1 MEGITIG
8 FSGFDGG
15 RLSTLVDIPVVVP
28 CDCMEQI
35 EDVHLV
41 LCHLTT
47 SALRER
53 MRQIEPPLWHKLN
66 AAGGQRERQSVM
78 MGLPSMMLEGEGF
91 W

>member
-1 MEGITIG
+1 MEGIIIG

-28 CDCMEQI
+28 CDSMEQI
-35 EDVHLV
+35 EDVHVV
-41 LCHLTT
+41 LCHLTA
-47 SALRER
+47 SVLRER

-66 AAGGQRERQSVM
+66 TAGGKRERQSVM
-78 MGLPSMMLEGEGF
+78 VPLPSMTLEGKGF